1 MFEKQ
6 RNTSEQSASTSIS
19 QAGSEVSASNANRSS
34 RVAVIGP
41 RIRIKGDISG
51 DENLVVEGKVN
62 GKIRLKSHNVQIGE
76 TGQVHADVFA
86 KTIKVAGEVR
96 GDLNATEK
104 VVISRTGNIQGNIIA
119 PRMTL
124 EDGAIFKGSIDMDPS
139 EPEKAKVAKPAKP
152 AAHAVPKATKKETE
166 DSSAKAG
173 GAAKVVASDKAKKDA
188 NYTLNGG

>member
-6 RNTSEQSASTSIS
+6 RTSKADSASTSVS
-19 QAGSEVSASNANRSS
+19 QTGFAVPVNDSTDSG
-34 RVAVIGP
+34 RVAVIGS
-41 RIRIKGDISG
+41 RIRIKGDITG
-51 DENLVVEGKVN
+51 DENLIVEGKVN
-62 GKIRLKSHNVQIGE
+62 GKIRLKSHNVEIGE
-76 TGQVHADVFA
+76 SGKVHADVVA
-86 KTIKVAGEVR
+86 KVIKVAGEVR

-139 EPEKAKVAKPAKP
+139 EPEKTKAVNATTK
-152 AAHAVPKATKKETE
+152 AAPKAGPKDTE
-166 DSSAKAG
+166 KSSAKDSG
-173 GAAKVVASDKAKKDA
+173 TAKVVATDKAKKDA